1 MTGKRLKQILLSTG
15 ENLTTISKKLEI
27 STQALNSLFRAADV
41 RTGTIEKMCEKLGLS
56 AADFFADGDMI
67 KAENNSIAFKGSDND
82 INANDEKF
90 LTLLAKK
97 DEQMDRLISIIET
110 IHK

>member
-1 MTGKRLKQILLSTG
+1 
-15 ENLTTISKKLEI
+15 
-27 STQALNSLFRAADV
+27 
-41 RTGTIEKMCEKLGLS
+41 
-56 AADFFADGDMI
+56 MI